1 MGENCNQNI
10 SIVYIKDLS
19 NMFMNRTGQCL
30 NFKNLKKKAVL
41 WYVFKEESADID
53 TLQTQLP
60 LHCCELSVP
69 ALLQGQG
76 LQYGYP

>member
-1 MGENCNQNI
+1 MGENQLSTGIYNRMLKFKKLSENGSSMLMKSTYLHRVC
-10 SIVYIKDLS
+10 VY
-19 NMFMNRTGQCL
+19 
-30 NFKNLKKKAVL
+30 
-41 WYVFKEESADID
+41 KEESADIV

-60 LHCCELSVP
+60 LHCCELNVP

>member
-1 MGENCNQNI
+1 MLMK
-10 SIVYIKDLS
+10 SIYLYTVCVY
-19 NMFMNRTGQCL
+19 
-30 NFKNLKKKAVL
+30 
-41 WYVFKEESADID
+41 KEESADIV

-60 LHCCELSVP
+60 LHCCELNVP